1 VLRLVPLLALV
12 LVLSACGGS
21 KSGGSTLS
29 KKDYK
34 AKLAAIA
41 RQANAAQGSVSRGL
55 SVSTVP
61 ALKATLQKFSNDSR
75 HIGDEVAAL
84 KPPNNAAAAN
94 AQLAKGEHDTAAA
107 IDAALPKL
115 GKFKNVHDALLF
127 LQKQTR
133 GNSAG
138 RELDGA
144 LTKLRGLGYISST
157 SQ

>member
-1 VLRLVPLLALV
+1 VLRLIPVLALV
-12 LVLSACGGS
+12 LVLSACGGG

-55 SVSTVP
+55 NVSTVP
-61 ALKATLQKFSNDSR
+61 ALKATLQKFANDSR

-84 KPPNNAAAAN
+84 NAPKNAVSAN
-94 AQLAKGEHDTAAA
+94 SQLAKGEHDTAGA

-115 GKFKNVHDALLF
+115 GKFKNVHDALLY
-127 LQKQTR
+127 LQKQER
-133 GNSAG
+133 GNTAG

-144 LTKLRGLGYISST
+144 LTKLRALGYISS
-157 SQ
+157 SAQ

>member
-1 VLRLVPLLALV
+1 VLALT
-12 LVLSACGGS
+12 LALSACGSGKS
-21 KSGGSTLS
+21 SGGSLS

-41 RQANAAQGSVSRGL
+41 RQANAAQGSVTRGL

-75 HIGDEVAAL
+75 HIGDEVGAL
-84 KPPNNAAAAN
+84 KAPKDAASAN
-94 AQLAKGEHDTAAA
+94 AQLAKGEHDTADA

-115 GKFKNVHDALLF
+115 GKYKNVHDALLF

-133 GNSAG
+133 GNTAG

-144 LTKLRGLGYISST
+144 LTKLRALGYISS
-157 SQ
+157 SAQ